1 MHRLTSGSV
10 LVAVGLVSAGA
21 TSSTMVFTVLFSA
34 DMIERLWLRSEEEV
48 VKETFVKCVIV
59 WSFNKGALKGLRGKE
74 EAFPR
79 KDLKQDPRKDSSSMK
94 VDAPG

>member
-10 LVAVGLVSAGA
+10 LVVVVVVSAGA

-34 DMIERLWLRSEEEV
+34 DMIERLWLRSGREV
-48 VKETFVKCVIV
+48 VKETLVKILIV
-59 WSFNKGALKGLRGKE
+59 WSLNKGALKGLRGTV

-79 KDLKQDPRKDSSSMK
+79 KALKQDPRKDSSSMK